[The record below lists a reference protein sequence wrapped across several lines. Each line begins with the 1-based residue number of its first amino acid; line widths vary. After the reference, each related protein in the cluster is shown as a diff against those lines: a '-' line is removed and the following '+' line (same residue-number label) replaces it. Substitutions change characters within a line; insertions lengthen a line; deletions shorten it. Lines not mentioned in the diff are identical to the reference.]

1 MTYWSEPNIAGRMQV
16 IDFQHNLLRKADDAT
31 GEGGQ
36 LANMPAQVTPPA
48 PLTPPPSAEMSGGPT
63 LQEMDALTNS
73 PKVYS
78 STEEMCSDLE
88 QRLSEM
94 AIDITAHVGTIGQ
107 TRYGDNLDDM
117 PVEVHQELLQSFRDA
132 IEQLR
137 KGVGAVRNMDAGM
150 TNHPIGGDE
159 MGGLPPELMEMM
171 GGGLQNMPA
180 PGPAGMPP
188 SGAPSPGPMG
198 GMPPGMG
205 AM

>member
-16 IDFQHNLLRKADDAT
+16 INFQTNLLRKADDAT

-78 STEEMCSDLE
+78 STEELCSDVE
-88 QRLSEM
+88 QRLSDM
-94 AIDITAHVGTIGQ
+94 ATDITAHIGTIGQ

-117 PVEVHQELLQSFRDA
+117 PVGTHEKILMSLRDGMEELRL
-132 IEQLR
+132 
-137 KGVGAVRNMDAGM
+137 GVGAVRNMDAGM
-150 TNHPIGGDE
+150 TNHPTGDE
-159 MGGLPPELMEMM
+159 MGGLPPELMM
-171 GGGLQNMPA
+171 GLQNMPA

-188 SGAPSPGPMG
+188 GGAPTPGPMG

-205 AM
+205 VM